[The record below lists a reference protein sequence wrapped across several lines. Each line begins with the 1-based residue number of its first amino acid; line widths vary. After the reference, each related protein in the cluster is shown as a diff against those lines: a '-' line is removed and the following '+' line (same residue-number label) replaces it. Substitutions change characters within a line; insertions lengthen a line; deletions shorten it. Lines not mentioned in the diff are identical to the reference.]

1 MLALLAA
8 VLVSTPY
15 VPVTCQAGYVA
26 TYRGGRVQCVNSILQ
41 STTSGAATSA
51 ATATTALGLTC
62 SGTCV
67 QDSEIQSLDVIKTT
81 GWPTC
86 NTSIGQVLTASGS
99 PPSPV
104 CTSVIRASDVSC
116 TGCIAA
122 GEISSFDFTDA
133 NDTAAGELYEHH
145 ASSTITLSETT
156 GYYQW
161 TTSTAGV
168 CERMTCAEDSLTISL
183 DGAYRVSASFS
194 GSINS
199 ANQIVEMDLFLN
211 GSEVEK
217 CGISAKFTSVNDEK
231 AMSWTCLLYLVRED
245 VLTLRFQNTTSS
257 GKVLTIQHVN
267 LNASRVW

>member
-15 VPVTCQAGYVA
+15 VPVTCQTGYVA

-41 STTSGAATSA
+41 STASGTATSA

-62 SGTCV
+62 SSTCV
-67 QDSEIQSLDVIKTT
+67 QDAEIQSLGVIKTT

-99 PPSPV
+99 PSSPV
-104 CTSVIRASDVSC
+104 CTSNIRAADVSC

-122 GEISSFDFTDA
+122 GEISSFELTDA
-133 NDTAAGELYEHH
+133 LDTAAGELYEHH
-145 ASSTITLSETT
+145 ASSTVTLSETT
-156 GYYQW
+156 SYYQW
-161 TTSTAGV
+161 TTSAAGV
-168 CERMTCAEDSLTISL
+168 CERMTCEDDALTMVV

-194 GSINS
+194 GSID
-199 ANQIVEMDLFLN
+199 AVNQIVEMDLFLN
-211 GSEVEK
+211 GEELEK
-217 CGISAKFTSVNDEK
+217 CSISTKFAVSGDEQP
-231 AMSWTCLLYLVRED
+231 MSWTCLVYLVRDD
-245 VLTLRFQNTTSS
+245 VLTLRFQNATSS
-257 GKVLTIQHVN
+257 GKVLTIKHIN

>member
-15 VPVTCQAGYVA
+15 VPVTCQTGYVA

-41 STTSGAATSA
+41 STTAGAASTA
-51 ATATTALGLTC
+51 ATATGLSC
-62 SGTCV
+62 SSACV
-67 QDSEIQSLDVIKTT
+67 QDAEIQSLDVIKTT

-86 NTSIGQVLTASGS
+86 PSGQALTASGS
-99 PPSPV
+99 PSTPA
-104 CTSVIRASDVSC
+104 CTSTIKASDLVC
-116 TGCIAA
+116 IGCVAA
-122 GEISSFDFTDA
+122 GEISSFDLTDA
-133 NDTAAGELYEHH
+133 TDTAAGELYEHH
-145 ASSTITLSETT
+145 GSSTITLSETT

-168 CERMTCAEDSLTISL
+168 CERMTCAEDSLTVVA

-194 GSINS
+194 GSVNA

-211 GSEVEK
+211 GEVSDK
-217 CGISAKFTSVNDEK
+217 CGISTKFAVSGDEQ
-231 AMSWTCLLYLVRED
+231 AMSWTCLLYLVRDD
-245 VLTLRFQNTTSS
+245 VLTLRFQNNTSS